1 MWLELLVGVSSES
14 RGEEGDEGRGGGGD
28 VKRDDVRRDG
38 VRGS

>member
-14 RGEEGDEGRGGGGD
+14 RGEEGDEGRVGRD